1 MKLGNMNNK
10 RQTGFTIVELM
21 IATTVLAVILLLVTI
36 MMTNIGNLYYR
47 GVNQSRLQDDV
58 RTVTSQISQNLELN
72 DETVS
77 SATVAN
83 AYGTTTT
90 MYAYCVG
97 DTRYSYVLNLQIG
110 TASTQSEHVLWRD
123 TYTKACT
130 PIDLAKAQPESG
142 TNAGTNGVELIAPNS
157 LLTAFSISASS
168 PFTISMGM
176 AYGVTGS
183 KGVLNLNGTSS
194 TCKNGKG
201 DDFCA
206 TASLTT
212 TVVQRIT

>member
-1 MKLGNMNNK
+1 MTLSSANMK
-10 RQTGFTIVELM
+10 RQAGFTIVELM
-21 IATTVLAVILLLVTI
+21 IATTVLAVILLLVTV

-58 RTVTSQISQNLELN
+58 RTVTGQISQNLELN
-72 DETVS
+72 DEIVS
-77 SATVAN
+77 SANVAN

-110 TASTQSEHVLWRD
+110 TGSAQSKHVLWRD
-123 TYTKACT
+123 SYTKACA
-130 PIDLAKAQPESG
+130 PIDLALAQPESG
-142 TNAGTNGVELIAPNS
+142 TNAGTNGIELVAPNS
-157 LLTAFSISASS
+157 LLTAFSISSSS

-176 AYGVTGS
+176 AYGTTGTN
-183 KGVLNLNGTSS
+183 GVLNLTGISS